1 MQLAVVLVAP
11 KTCKSIAITDS
22 FVSVI
27 TFGFGIS
34 LLLLVMSSK
43 YFLNLIFRRSEVP
56 LPQRIFLSHKSWQ
69 VSFPVVWLEGVNLAG
84 L

>member
-1 MQLAVVLVAP
+1 MLMAP
-11 KTCKSIAITDS
+11 KTCRSIVVTDS
-22 FVSVI
+22 FVSGI

-34 LLLLVMSSK
+34 LLLLVMSSN
-43 YFLNLIFRRSEVP
+43 YFLNLICRRSEVT

-69 VSFPVVWLEGVNLAG
+69 ISFPVVWLERINPAG

>member
-1 MQLAVVLVAP
+1 MLVAP
-11 KTCKSIAITDS
+11 KGCKSIVVTS
-22 FVSVI
+22 FVSGI

-69 VSFPVVWLEGVNLAG
+69 VSFPVVWLEGVNPAG

>member
-1 MQLAVVLVAP
+1 MLLAP
-11 KTCKSIAITDS
+11 KTCKSIVVTDS
-22 FVSVI
+22 FVRGI

-34 LLLLVMSSK
+34 LLLLVMSSN
-43 YFLNLIFRRSEVP
+43 YFLNLIFRRSEVT

-69 VSFPVVWLEGVNLAG
+69 ISFPIVWLEEINPAG